1 MADTAQ
7 TDTLREPH
15 AARADLISNR
25 LLGALRWR
33 ELERL
38 TPHLRKVELQ
48 RDALL
53 FDCGEDVTI
62 THLPCHAT
70 MVSLLVVAE
79 DGQEVEVANVGREGA
94 VGGIV
99 SAGFKPAY
107 GRAIVRAPGFA
118 FCIPTARLEEAKS
131 QSPAL
136 ADLFARYADVLLAQM
151 MQSTACNALHGV
163 EQRYC
168 RWLLSAHDRC
178 GSEPIRLTQETLA
191 QMMGVQRTTV
201 TAVAK
206 TLQDHGVIAAGR
218 GRIEILNRAAL
229 ERRACE
235 CHDAVERHFQRVLP
249 EVDTDA

>member
-1 MADTAQ
+1 MADTGE
-7 TDTLREPH
+7 TLTQREPH
-15 AARADLISNR
+15 AGRADLVSTR
-25 LLGALRWR
+25 LRGALGAS

-38 TPHLRKVELQ
+38 TPYLRKVELQ
-48 RDALL
+48 RDTLL
-53 FDCGEDVTI
+53 FDCGEDVTV

-70 MVSLLVVAE
+70 MISLLVVAQ

-118 FCIPTARLEEAKS
+118 FCIPTARLEDAKN
-131 QSPAL
+131 QSPVL

-168 RWLLSAHDRC
+168 RWLLSAHDRS
-178 GSEPIRLTQETLA
+178 GAEPIRLTQETLA

-201 TAVAK
+201 TAVAR
-206 TLQDHGVIAAGR
+206 TLQENGVIASGR

-229 ERRACE
+229 EKRACE
-235 CHDAVERHFQRVLP
+235 CHDAVERHFQRLLP
-249 EVDTDA
+249 EVDTGA